1 MSTGQELK
9 LKMDNNITTGQEL
22 KLKMDNS
29 IPRAFQWVIASS
41 ASSALTIGER
51 NKKMNM
57 SPGAEWITVVCMPPV
72 FIFGS
77 ACLANI
83 VFSKSFWSGIPWWL
97 PVIMLA
103 SVYQAVVFLAT
114 GHITL
119 FLPEAPFAARE
130 ALFNV
135 GYKGIGLAVAL
146 TSCFSVLFN
155 DQPWVLITWACLQSA
170 LIAAILA
177 FWVCLV
183 RAYGK
188 QGATGTKS

>member
-9 LKMDNNITTGQEL
+9 LKMDNNI
-22 KLKMDNS
+22 

-41 ASSALTIGER
+41 ASSPLTIGER

-57 SPGAEWITVVCMPPV
+57 CPGAEWITVVCVPPV
-72 FIFGS
+72 FIFGT
-77 ACLANI
+77 AGAANI
-83 VFSKSFWSGIPWWL
+83 VYSKSFWSGFPWWL

-103 SVYQAVVFLAT
+103 GVYPAVVFLAM

-119 FLPEAPFAARE
+119 FLPEAPVAVRE

-146 TSCFSVLFN
+146 TSGFSMLFV

-170 LIAAILA
+170 LVAAILA

>member
-1 MSTGQELK
+1 MRG
-9 LKMDNNITTGQEL
+9 
-22 KLKMDNS
+22 
-29 IPRAFQWVIASS
+29 
-41 ASSALTIGER
+41 TIGSKPAQPTILLPSGPSLFLPLLHR
-51 NKKMNM
+51 DPFSLPIHPVATRD
-57 SPGAEWITVVCMPPV
+57 SPQLSAVAPPPPPPDLRWVVVVKSCRCWVAESRGGW
-72 FIFGS
+72 
-77 ACLANI
+77 A
-83 VFSKSFWSGIPWWL
+83 SKSFWSGIPWWL

-103 SVYQAVVFLAT
+103 GVYQAVVFLAT